1 MNALDLTGWFMVA
14 MRWLHILAAAAWVGG
29 SIFFFAVLRPALRG
43 SSGGPL
49 LARLAGQE
57 FRQMVDVAIW
67 VLLVSGVIISVD
79 RLTSGHSTP
88 TYGVVLALKIAFS
101 LWMFGLV
108 WFRRRSS
115 STMPPEEAARNPTLL
130 SRVAS
135 VLTPTNLILA
145 LGILVLLLAEVLGYL
160 FEQSMAG

>member
-1 MNALDLTGWFMVA
+1 MDLTGWFMVA
-14 MRWLHILAAAAWVGG
+14 MRWLHILAAAAWIGG

-67 VLLVSGVIISVD
+67 VLLVSGAIISVD

-115 STMPPEEAARNPTLL
+115 TMPLEEAARNPTLL
-130 SRVAS
+130 SRISS

-145 LGILVLLLAEVLGYL
+145 LGLVVLLLAELLGHL
-160 FEQSMAG
+160 FEQSLAG

>member
-1 MNALDLTGWFMVA
+1 MDLTGWFMVA
-14 MRWLHILAAAAWVGG
+14 MRWLHILAAAAWIGG

-67 VLLVSGVIISVD
+67 VLLVSGAIISVD

-115 STMPPEEAARNPTLL
+115 TVPPEEAAQNPSLL
-130 SRVAS
+130 SRVSS

-145 LGILVLLLAEVLGYL
+145 LGLVVLLLAELLGHL
-160 FEQSMAG
+160 FEQSLAG

>member
-1 MNALDLTGWFMVA
+1 MDLTGWFMVA
-14 MRWLHILAAAAWVGG
+14 MRWLHILAAAAWIGG

-67 VLLVSGVIISVD
+67 VLLVSGAIISVD

-115 STMPPEEAARNPTLL
+115 TLPPEEAASNPTLL

-145 LGILVLLLAEVLGYL
+145 LGLVVLLLAELLGHL
-160 FEQSMAG
+160 FEQSLAG

>member
-1 MNALDLTGWFMVA
+1 MDLTGWFMVA
-14 MRWLHILAAAAWVGG
+14 MRWLHILAAAAWIGG

-67 VLLVSGVIISVD
+67 VLLVSGSIISVD

-115 STMPPEEAARNPTLL
+115 STMPPEEAAGNPGLL
-130 SRVAS
+130 SRVSS

-145 LGILVLLLAEVLGYL
+145 LGLVVLLLAELLGHL
-160 FEQSMAG
+160 FEQSLAG